1 VVQPAGDAKGGESF
15 GSRLAGIY
23 SDGLKGIGNDI
34 VGGAIQ
40 LLNAG
45 AKAGASGEGFDPN
58 DVGNVPIWQP
68 FTPKD
73 PAVAAN
79 FVEAFRPAMIAAAP
93 EGAGVPAEAQ
103 GAAIQFGRVE
113 NQISHTF
120 RHVEAAGFDR
130 TVVENAIRQD
140 LNKAAKSLSAGQY
153 NGSVVVNGTK
163 LDYSAFKL
171 KDGTINV
178 GRITPPKQ

>member
-1 VVQPAGDAKGGESF
+1 MKGVGNYIVGDA
-15 GSRLAGIY
+15 
-23 SDGLKGIGNDI
+23 IGF
-34 VGGAIQ
+34 
-40 LLNAG
+40 LNAG
-45 AKAGASGEGFDPN
+45 AKAAAPGEGLDPN

-68 FTPKD
+68 FTPKNPD
-73 PAVAAN
+73 VAAN
-79 FVEAFRPAMIAAAP
+79 FVAAFKPAMIAAVP
-93 EGAGVPAEAQ
+93 EGAGIPAEAG
-103 GAAIQFGRVE
+103 GATIQFGKVE
-113 NQISHTF
+113 NQIAHTF
-120 RHVEAAGFDR
+120 RHIEGAGFDR
-130 TVVENAIRQD
+130 TVVESAIRQD